1 MSMSPALAGT
11 TCVRMQLS
19 ADAARSDVD
28 GKSKVQE
35 DSGTVA
41 QIVSKLK
48 SAEMQRRGNPK
59 QIADMLK

>member
-1 MSMSPALAGT
+1 
-11 TCVRMQLS
+11 MQLS